1 MIIQYIISI
10 INIIF
15 IKNNIIIPFYTKEEK
30 LENLSHNSLMTKMF
44 PNKIETKINIGTP
57 NQEIPLRIKLLRY
70 PISISSKSL
79 NYFKIEKF
87 DEKNSSTY
95 ISLDIRENYY
105 GYQDFQLAKKSKD
118 NIFLNNNNITLNNFT
133 FFLATME
140 LQNYMES
147 GVLGLRIP
155 DNNYRTIDV
164 NFIKQLKERNLIN
177 SYNFFIRYLN
187 EKEGELIIGN
197 LPHEINDN
205 IFNEN
210 NFIEFKATIISDSL
224 GFCFKDS
231 FFGNILIESDFKGE
245 LAIEDNFIR
254 GDNSFKNILVKHFFQ
269 IYFDRKICF
278 NSSFDYL
285 EFKKNDFFYC
295 NKNIN
300 LSEFQ
305 NINFTVKDTNFE
317 ILFESKDLFFEYNDY
332 YYFVIYF
339 PQISYNY
346 NHFRLGKPFFKKY
359 LITFNQDKKM
369 IGYYKTIIKEK
380 NINFNI
386 NKKYIPWIITIISVI
401 GMLIMGF
408 YILYYRPFRLRKK
421 RANELEDEYDYISDN
436 NNKNK
441 NDYFSINEQN

>member
-1 MIIQYIISI
+1 MIIQYIITI
-10 INIIF
+10 INIIS

-57 NQEIPLRIKLLRY
+57 NQEMPLRIKLLRY

-187 EKEGELIIGN
+187 EKEGELIIGH
-197 LPHEINDN
+197 LPHEINNN

-210 NFIEFKATIISDSL
+210 NFIEFKATIVSDSL
-224 GFCFKDS
+224 GFYFKDS

-285 EFKKNDFFYC
+285 DFKKNDFFYC

-359 LITFNQDKKM
+359 LITFNQDTKM
-369 IGYYKTIIKEK
+369 IGYYKNIINNKNNIK
-380 NINFNI
+380 NI
-386 NKKYIPWIITIISVI
+386 YPWIITIFCIFC
-401 GMLIMGF
+401 MLLMGYYLF
-408 YILYYRPFRLRKK
+408 YYRPYKLRKK
-421 RANELEDEYDYISDN
+421 RANELEDDYEYVSNKNNDN
-436 NNKNK
+436 NKK
-441 NDYFSINEQN
+441 YFSINE